1 MLYAFRRILMAIP
14 TLLVVA
20 IIVFTLMRLI
30 PGDPAQLLVGDM
42 DDLEQVARVRRELGL
57 DQPLPVQFGIWLLN
71 LLQGNFG
78 TSMRNGEPILPTILY
93 RFSVTAAFAGTAL
106 LIAALIAIPVGVIAA
121 WRARTGLDYA
131 SRLIAML
138 LVSMPTFW
146 VGLILIL
153 VFGIHLGW
161 LPVVGY
167 VSPGEDFVRGV
178 LYMLMPVTA
187 LVVGELASIMR
198 MARSSA
204 LEVLQLDYIA
214 HARAKGLSERRVLLR
229 HVLPN
234 SLAPTLTLIGITLG
248 NSLGGAA
255 VTETVF
261 SIPGLGRYLVDAI
274 YARDYLVVQGCLMF
288 VSFIFIVVNLLVDLC
303 YPLLDPRVK
312 L

>member
-1 MLYAFRRILMAIP
+1 MRYAFRRILMAIP

-42 DDLEQVARVRRELGL
+42 DDLEAIARVRKELGL

-71 LLQGNFG
+71 LLQGDFG
-78 TSMRNGEPILPTILY
+78 SSMRNGEPILPTILH
-93 RFSVTAAFAGTAL
+93 RFSITASFAGTAL
-106 LIAALIAIPVGVIAA
+106 LLAALIAVPLGVIAA
-121 WRARTGLDYA
+121 WRARTSVDYF
-131 SRLIAML
+131 SRLVAMV

-153 VFGIHLGW
+153 IFGIHLHW

-167 VSPGEDFVRGV
+167 VWIGDDFVRG
-178 LYMLMPVTA
+178 LSYMLMPVTA
-187 LVVGELASIMR
+187 LVVGELAAIMR

-204 LEVLQLDYIA
+204 LEVLQLDYVA
-214 HARAKGLSERRVLLR
+214 HARAKGLTERRVLLR

>member
-1 MLYAFRRILMAIP
+1 MTYAVKRIFMAGP

-30 PGDPAQLLVGDM
+30 PGDPAQLLVGDL
-42 DDLEQVARVRRELGL
+42 DDAGAIERVRREMGL
-57 DQPLPVQFGIWLLN
+57 DRPLPVQFGIWLSN
-71 LLQGNFG
+71 ILQGDFG
-78 TSMRNGEPILPTILY
+78 RSAHSGEEILPTLLY
-93 RFSVTAAFAGTAL
+93 RFAITAKFTGIAL
-106 LIAALIAIPVGVIAA
+106 LLASLISVPIGVVAA
-121 WRARTGLDYA
+121 WRAKTSFDYA
-131 SRLIAML
+131 ARLTAII

-153 VFGIHLGW
+153 VFGIQAHL

-167 VSPGEDFVRGV
+167 VSLSDDLYKGL
-178 LYMLMPVTA
+178 LYMIMPVTA
-187 LVVGELASIMR
+187 LVVGELASIIR
-198 MARSSA
+198 MSRSSA
-204 LEVLQLDYIA
+204 LEVLQLEYVA

-234 SLAPTLTLIGITLG
+234 ALAPTLTLIGITLG

-274 YARDYLVVQGCLMF
+274 YARDYQVVQACLLF
-288 VSFIFIVVNLLVDLC
+288 VSFIFITVNLLVDLC